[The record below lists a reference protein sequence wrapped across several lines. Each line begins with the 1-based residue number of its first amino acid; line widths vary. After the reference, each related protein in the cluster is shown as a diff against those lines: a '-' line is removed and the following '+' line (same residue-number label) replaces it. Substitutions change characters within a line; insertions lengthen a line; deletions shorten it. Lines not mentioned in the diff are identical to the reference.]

1 MIEKVKS
8 DIPAYILAGG
18 DSIRFGENKALYIY
32 RGMPLIMHLINSVEP
47 LVSSL
52 NIVSKS
58 KSDFSDL
65 NIPVLEDSLNIQ
77 TPLAGILRGLEDAD
91 GWGLFLACDMPFLN
105 RDIIISLLDAIDD
118 TSEEDISAVVAS
130 SPRGVLQPM
139 VACYHSSGIPALK
152 LSIENNKS
160 VKGWLEVSRIK
171 TVSFDDEEPF
181 RNVNR
186 KSELEDSTDQEIESK
201 SHRNF

>member
-91 GWGLFLACDMPFLN
+91 GWGLFLA
-105 RDIIISLLDAIDD
+105 IDD

>member
-1 MIEKVKS
+1 MIEKDRS
-8 DIPAYILAGG
+8 DIPAYILSGG
-18 DSIRFGENKALYIY
+18 DRIRFGENKALSIY
-32 RGMPLIMHLINSVEP
+32 MGKPLIKHLINSVEP

-52 NIVSKS
+52 SIISKS

-65 NIPVLEDSLNIQ
+65 SIPVLEDSLNIQ
-77 TPLAGILRGLEDAD
+77 TPLAGILRGLEDAN

-105 RDIIISLLDAIDD
+105 RDIIKSLLDTIDD
-118 TSEEDISAVVAS
+118 TTKDDISAIVAS
-130 SPRGVLQPM
+130 SPRGGLQPM

-152 LSIENNKS
+152 LSIENNNS

-171 TVSFDDEEPF
+171 TVSFDDEKPF

-186 KSELEDSTDQEIESK
+186 KSELEDSTD
-201 SHRNF
+201 